1 VVASVRDLVG
11 KEDRGCVICVGG
23 VSVVTDSYCAPQ
35 RDHGIPRR
43 DQRFILSGA
52 VPADT
57 DTVASLALMKE
68 SGELLAATEL
78 LAPV

>member
-11 KEDRGCVICVGG
+11 KEDRGCVGG